1 MSQYT
6 NQAAILSQIQY
17 SDLIRLTDD
26 NGTGDIDQTVL
37 TSVIEAASGYID
49 RKVGNIYD
57 TPLPLTAAVTSFALT
72 IACYMLY
79 RRRLVP
85 DEKNNFAEDYNDV
98 IDFLTKVNSGEERLD
113 LDTQR
118 DFSQVVYNAR
128 PTIYGSG
135 NSLVNSM

>member
-6 NQAAILSQIQY
+6 TQAAILSQIQY
-17 SDLIRLTDD
+17 ADLIQLTDD
-26 NGTGDIDQTVL
+26 NSTGDVNADVL

-57 TPLPLTAAVTSFALT
+57 TPLPSSPSVSSFALT

-85 DEKNNFAEDYNDV
+85 DEKNIFVEDYKDV
-98 IDFLTKVNSGEERLD
+98 TDFLTKVNSGEERLD
-113 LDTQR
+113 LETQR
-118 DFSQVVYNAR
+118 DFLPVAYNAR
-128 PTIYGSG
+128 PSIYGGG

>member
-1 MSQYT
+1 MSAYT
-6 NQAAILSQIQY
+6 NQASILSQIQY

-37 TSVIEAASGYID
+37 NAVIEAASGYID

-57 TPLPLTAAVTSFALT
+57 TPLPLSPSVTSFALT

-85 DEKNNFAEDYNDV
+85 DEKNIFYEDYVDV
-98 IDFLTKVNSGEERLD
+98 NDFLTKVNSGEERLD

-118 DFSQVVYNAR
+118 DFSQVAYSAR
-128 PTIYGSG
+128 ASIYGGG
-135 NSLVNSM
+135 NSLSNSM